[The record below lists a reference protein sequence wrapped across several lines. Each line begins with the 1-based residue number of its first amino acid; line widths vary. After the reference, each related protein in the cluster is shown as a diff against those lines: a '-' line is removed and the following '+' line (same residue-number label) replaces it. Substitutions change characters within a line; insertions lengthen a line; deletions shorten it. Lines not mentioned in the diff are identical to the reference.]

1 MPTLLDWLL
10 QKFPNAKK
18 QTLRDMVSQ
27 RRVTINGR
35 PAKNVREEVGE
46 SDRVV
51 VDKKPQRA
59 RTSIDPLKIIHE
71 DEDVLVVFK
80 PPGLLTSTTVRERRA
95 TAIALVRDYLADG
108 EPRARA
114 GIVHRL
120 DRDASG
126 LLVFSKNNPAHQSLK
141 KQFFQ
146 HTVLREYLA
155 VVHGTVSPPK
165 GRIESNLV
173 ELKDGSVRDTLAP
186 GRGQKAVTD
195 YEVLSQGKKMAVVR
209 VRLETGRKHQI
220 RAHFVQRKNPVVGD
234 SVYEGR
240 QPPGTRLLLTA
251 VKLGFD
257 HPRTGE
263 RVTFEIPPPVEIQ
276 KVIADTAAAE

>member
-1 MPTLLDWLL
+1 MPTLFDWLV

-18 QTLRDMVSQ
+18 QTLRDMVKQ

-35 PAKNVREEVGE
+35 PAKTVKEAVGE

-59 RTSIDPLKIIHE
+59 RVSIEPLKIIHE

-95 TAIALVRDYLADG
+95 TAIALVRDYLADR

-126 LLVFSKNNPAHQSLK
+126 LLV
-141 KQFFQ
+141 
-146 HTVLREYLA
+146 
-155 VVHGTVSPPK
+155 
-165 GRIESNLV
+165 
-173 ELKDGSVRDTLAP
+173 
-186 GRGQKAVTD
+186 
-195 YEVLSQGKKMAVVR
+195 
-209 VRLETGRKHQI
+209 
-220 RAHFVQRKNPVVGD
+220 
-234 SVYEGR
+234 
-240 QPPGTRLLLTA
+240 
-251 VKLGFD
+251 
-257 HPRTGE
+257 
-263 RVTFEIPPPVEIQ
+263 
-276 KVIADTAAAE
+276 